1 MPALEDLGTGRG
13 GLADGDDEVLDGDG
27 YAGELVQ
34 RFGFGTAGGADRV
47 HLGGDGERL
56 FGVDVQ
62 ECMDAFA
69 RLNVG
74 NPVQVRLGDLDGRDL
89 ARGQLGGQLCCGQA
103 DEFGVVQFSHSLSPH
118 PGLPEP

>member
-1 MPALEDLGTGRG
+1 MPALEDLGAGRG

-34 RFGFGTAGGADRV
+34 RFGFGTSGGAYRV
-47 HLGGDGERL
+47 HLGGYGERL
-56 FGVDVQ
+56 FSVDVQ
-62 ECMDAFA
+62 ECVD
-69 RLNVG
+69 LPVNVG

-89 ARGQLGGQLCCGQA
+89 ARGQLGGQLSRGQA